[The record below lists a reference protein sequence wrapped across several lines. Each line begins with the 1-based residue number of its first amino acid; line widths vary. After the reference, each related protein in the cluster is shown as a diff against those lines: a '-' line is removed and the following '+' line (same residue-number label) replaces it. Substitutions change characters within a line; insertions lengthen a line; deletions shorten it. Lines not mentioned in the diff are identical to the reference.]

1 MRYEKLFKK
10 QVRVISVVVYK
21 NGRLIK
27 TEYYGELV
35 DIEDDHIVLRE
46 KDMTIAKVEKRFIK
60 RIEEWRNE

>member
-35 DIEDDHIVLRE
+35 DIEDNHIVLRE
-46 KDMTIAKVEKRFIK
+46 KDMTIAKVDKRFIK

>member
-60 RIEEWRNE
+60 RIEEWGNE

>member
-1 MRYEKLFKK
+1 MKYEKLFKK

-46 KDMTIAKVEKRFIK
+46 KDMTIAKVEKRFIR
-60 RIEEWRNE
+60 RIEEWGNE

>member
-35 DIEDDHIVLRE
+35 DIEDDRIVLRE

>member
-35 DIEDDHIVLRE
+35 DIEDNHIVLRE

>member
-10 QVRVISVVVYK
+10 QLRVISVVVYK

>member
-46 KDMTIAKVEKRFIK
+46 KDMTIAKVEKRFIR
-60 RIEEWRNE
+60 RIEEWGNE

>member
-46 KDMTIAKVEKRFIK
+46 KDMTIAKVQKRFIK
-60 RIEEWRNE
+60 RIEAWRNE

>member
-46 KDMTIAKVEKRFIK
+46 KDMTIAKVKKRFIK
-60 RIEEWRNE
+60 RIEAWRNE

>member
-35 DIEDDHIVLRE
+35 DIEDDRIVLRE
-46 KDMTIAKVEKRFIK
+46 KDMTIAKVEKRFIR
-60 RIEEWRNE
+60 RIEEWGNE